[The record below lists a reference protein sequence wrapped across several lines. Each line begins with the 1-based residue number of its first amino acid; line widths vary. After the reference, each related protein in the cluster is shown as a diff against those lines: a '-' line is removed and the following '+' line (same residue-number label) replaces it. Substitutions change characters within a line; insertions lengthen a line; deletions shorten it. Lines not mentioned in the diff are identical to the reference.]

1 MTRFMHLSN
10 WPAVLLCGIAVAG
23 CAPQT
28 DYSAVSTSP
37 VAMACD
43 GGRTFTVSYA
53 NGFET
58 AIIETDGR
66 RLELPRVRTAS
77 SLSPSS
83 SGFGGRSIEQP
94 SFGATD
100 TRLFGDRFG
109 DRETFGRPRGG
120 LGAAG
125 TTGVRY
131 GSDEAFFISRNQE
144 AVLEVG
150 DEIYSNCRVARA

>member
-1 MTRFMHLSN
+1 MTRFMRLSS
-10 WPAVLLCGIAVAG
+10 WPAALLGGIGLAA

-37 VAMACD
+37 VSMACD

-66 RLELPRVRTAS
+66 RLELPRVHTA
-77 SLSPSS
+77 LSMTPSQ
-83 SGFGGRSIEQP
+83 SGFGARTVEPP
-94 SFGATD
+94 SFGATG
-100 TRLFGDRFG
+100 TREFG
-109 DRETFGRPRGG
+109 DREEFGRPRGG
-120 LGAAG
+120 VGAAG
-125 TTGVRY
+125 TTDVRY

-150 DEIYSNCRVARA
+150 DEIYSNCRVART